1 MINNRPLLLFIFLT
15 FFANTLYAQNFKKDL
30 TYEKYT
36 LDDEYFYQKE
46 PREFQWEQIDSLLT
60 HLEGFLGKHQRFGY
74 IQNYKNRKGNAPL
87 VAGAKKNRRGN
98 YVDAYQIERYQSV
111 PLYRNEDDTLKL
123 IRYGQ
128 DGSLIT
134 ILGDSAE
141 HYVVQLADM
150 DDEIWYVPER
160 YVQPVETTHF
170 DQTIFVDRRNQNI
183 TMMRFEDNEWV
194 VKSMNP
200 ATTGLATRIG
210 GRPTPLGS
218 FVVMQKRPRMYYYKA
233 GTSVIG
239 GFAPYA
245 SRFCRGGYIH
255 GVPVNLPRKTTIEY
269 SPSLGTTPRSQMCV
283 RNATSHAKFIYD
295 QVEKYNTLVFVIE

>member
-1 MINNRPLLLFIFLT
+1 MSIYRPLLLLVLSA
-15 FFANTLYAQNFKKDL
+15 FALSTAYAQQFVKDL

-36 LDDEYFYQKE
+36 LEDEYLYRKE
-46 PREFQWEQIDSLLT
+46 PRRFQWDQIDSLLT
-60 HLEGFLGKHQRFGY
+60 HLEGFIAKHHTLGY

-98 YVDAYQIERYQSV
+98 YVDAFQIERYQSV
-111 PLYRNEDDTLKL
+111 PLYRKENDAIKL

-128 DGSLIT
+128 DGSLIS
-134 ILGDSAE
+134 ILGDSAD
-141 HYVVQLADM
+141 YYMVQLADM
-150 DDEIWYVPER
+150 DTLVWYVPER
-160 YVQPVETTHF
+160 YVRPIATTHF

-183 TMMRFEDNEWV
+183 ALMQFEDNRWV

-200 ATTGLATRIG
+200 ATTGLSTPAG

-218 FVVMQKRPRMYYYKA
+218 FVVMEKKPRMYYYKT
-233 GTSVIG
+233 GTKVIG

-255 GVPVNLPRKTTIEY
+255 GVPVNLPRKTMIEY
-269 SPSLGTTPRSQMCV
+269 SPSLGTTPKSQMCV

-295 QVEKYNTLVFVIE
+295 QVENHNTMVFVIE